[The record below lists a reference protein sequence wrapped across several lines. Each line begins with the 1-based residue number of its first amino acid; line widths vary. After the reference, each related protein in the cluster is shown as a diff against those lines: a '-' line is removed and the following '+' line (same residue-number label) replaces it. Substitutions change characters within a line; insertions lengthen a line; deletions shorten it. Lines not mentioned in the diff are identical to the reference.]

1 MAAERQPRHNAG
13 NRMSKLLNEEEE
25 DDFYK
30 NTYGGFNDEED
41 DIDFQSEDSE
51 SDEVDSDFSIDEDDE
66 IRSDIDD
73 DDEPKRKRGIN
84 TKAYKEPKK
93 LKETAKIRPKL
104 KKAERPSL
112 QIYHSNSG
120 KYCICCCM
128 RWCQHIHFVK
138 KFALQI
144 QVHILKASSSS
155 GITAEMLKIS
165 GKVGCGFI
173 TCIVNHVVHEGVI
186 PNHWYSNIIVNCNKK
201 ASSTLCKVV
210 GVRKGRN
217 HVKTDN
223 WGLGSSLAGQLL
235 SNCPTHASM
244 EKQMFNDD
252 DYCCFL
258 SVLISERKSLR
269 QSTAE
274 KSQATARREKER
286 EVRVKM
292 MKEIAAK
299 RNVTEVRRLT
309 QSELLE
315 EAKLT
320 EEYNIKSLE
329 TYQRLESEKKKC
341 RVQKT
346 TYKGALV
353 RYQSVTMPLI
363 EELPQSLHNNE
374 PEINVEDVSGVDSIS
389 LKTETKGENDDPSK
403 SPEKSK
409 HSKQVSGPKCS
420 RTFITFTD
428 DKTFREYFPQTR
440 AKPASASSRTLCP
453 VTRQPAKYFDPITQ
467 TPYATT
473 TAFKVLREALVIQ
486 QEQSVELKRKSRSS
500 NQQNSSSS
508 SSSSSSMAHNTTTLL
523 ASATS

>member
-1 MAAERQPRHNAG
+1 MATERQPRHNAG
-13 NRMSKLLNEEEE
+13 NRMAKLLNEEEE

-73 DDEPKRKRGIN
+73 DDEPKRKRGIH

-93 LKETAKIRPKL
+93 AKETTKIKLKL

-112 QIYHSNSG
+112 QIYQSN
-120 KYCICCCM
+120 
-128 RWCQHIHFVK
+128 
-138 KFALQI
+138 
-144 QVHILKASSSS
+144 
-155 GITAEMLKIS
+155 
-165 GKVGCGFI
+165 
-173 TCIVNHVVHEGVI
+173 
-186 PNHWYSNIIVNCNKK
+186 
-201 ASSTLCKVV
+201 
-210 GVRKGRN
+210 
-217 HVKTDN
+217 
-223 WGLGSSLAGQLL
+223 
-235 SNCPTHASM
+235 
-244 EKQMFNDD
+244 
-252 DYCCFL
+252 
-258 SVLISERKSLR
+258 SERKSLR

-374 PEINVEDVSGVDSIS
+374 PEINVEDVSGVDSIL

-453 VTRQPAKYFDPITQ
+453 VTRQPARYFDPITQ

-473 TAFKVLREALVIQ
+473 AAFKVLREALVIQ
-486 QEQSVELKRKSRSS
+486 QEQPVELKRKSRSS

-508 SSSSSSMAHNTTTLL
+508 SSSSSSSMAHNTTTLL